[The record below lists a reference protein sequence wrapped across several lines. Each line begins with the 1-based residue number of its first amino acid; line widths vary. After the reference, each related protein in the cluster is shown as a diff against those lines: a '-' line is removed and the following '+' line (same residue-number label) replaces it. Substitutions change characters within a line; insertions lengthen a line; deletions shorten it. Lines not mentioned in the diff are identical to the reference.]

1 MLVLR
6 ERDIVPLLPMRDA
19 IHAVERA
26 LRAQADGMARMPLR
40 VGVPAHAGILA
51 AMPGSLIAGGG
62 ALGAKLVTVFEGN
75 AERQIPTHQ
84 GVVMLFDP
92 GTGTPIALLDAR
104 YLTEVRTAAVSA
116 VATRLLANPQAHVAA
131 ILGTGVQARSHA
143 LAMREVMA
151 LDDLRIWGR
160 SIERAEE
167 AAAWAREQGLP
178 ARAVAEVDVAIRGA
192 QVVNT
197 VTSAKASIFDDAA
210 VGPGAHV
217 NAVGSSTPV
226 AREVPGT
233 LVGRARLF
241 VDSREGA
248 MNESGD
254 ILLAITDGALTAHP
268 ELTLLGDVLTQRA
281 HGRRSPEEITLFDS
295 LGIAIEDVACAALVA
310 DRARDQGVG
319 TEIEF
324 P

>member
-6 ERDIVPLLPMRDA
+6 EHDIVPLLPMRDA
-19 IHAVERA
+19 VHAVERA
-26 LRAQADGMARMPLR
+26 LRALADGTARMPLR

-51 AMPGSLIAGGG
+51 TMPGSLIADGA
-62 ALGAKLVTVFEGN
+62 ALGAKLVTIFEGN
-75 AERQIPTHQ
+75 AASQIPTHQ
-84 GVVMLFDP
+84 GAVMLFDP
-92 GTGTPIALLDAR
+92 DTGTPQALLDAR

-116 VATRLLANPQAHVAA
+116 VATRALANPGARVAA

-143 LAMREVMA
+143 LAMGEAMA

-160 SIERAEE
+160 SSERAEE

-178 ARAVAEVDVAIRGA
+178 ARAVAEVAVAIRGA
-192 QVVNT
+192 QVINT
-197 VTSAKASIFDDAA
+197 VTASKTPIFDDAG
-210 VGPGAHV
+210 VSPGTHL
-217 NAVGSSTPV
+217 NAVGSSTPA
-226 AREVPGT
+226 ARELPGA

-254 ILLAITDGALTAHP
+254 ILLAIADGALAAHP
-268 ELTLLGDVLTQRA
+268 ELTLLGDVLTRRA

-295 LGIAIEDVACAALVA
+295 LGIAIEDVACAAMVA
-310 DRARDQGVG
+310 DRARDQGIG